1 MSGSLIASNTAFDIS
16 ELKNCHFAKLQLS
29 AQYDS
34 MVSEWSSRE
43 EEEAEVSKSLRH
55 SDGGGKKSFAETRAS
70 PWEDEQRTKICI
82 RWGDEMT
89 LRSNPVMFHIFQFY

>member
-1 MSGSLIASNTAFDIS
+1 MSGPLMASNTAFDIS

-34 MVSEWSSRE
+34 MVSNWSSKE

-55 SDGGGKKSFAETRAS
+55 SDVGGGRKSFAETRAS
-70 PWEDEQRTKICI
+70 LWEDEQRTKICI
-82 RWGDEMT
+82 RWVDEMT
-89 LRSNPVMFHIFQFY
+89 LR